1 MSLQIREEYP
11 VQGQA
16 GKCWHPEFNQANT
29 RNMKSASNNQLIGVL
44 HDLRDIMPAAA
55 GNGLNWTFRSC
66 YNEGC
71 LAQSFL
77 SPNRRDFYK
86 IMLITS
92 GTGILTI
99 GVNTYYIEKPTILF
113 VHPNDI
119 FSWKVLSPEVSAHF
133 LLFKKPFVAEHPQ
146 LKAMLD
152 RFGLFQDKGKTV
164 IGLQEADL
172 PAICQ
177 YFEKVAA
184 EEKIEHTYRDE
195 TIQALLQLLI
205 VESMR
210 TARFPEPDE
219 VGQEYIHIHNF
230 FRLLEKETANI
241 NYLRPIR
248 IKTAKEFAFDLD
260 MHPNYLNAVLKKYT
274 GQNVSALIS
283 KRLLEESMN
292 LLLHTNWSLQNISYA
307 IGFAD
312 QPNFTLFFKRNTGLT
327 PADYRKKFHKRAT
340 ENPVLWPQRSVE
352 LMAVDRYQSA

>member
-1 MSLQIREEYP
+1 MHTGIAL
-11 VQGQA
+11 
-16 GKCWHPEFNQANT
+16 EFNQAKT
-29 RNMKSASNNQLIGVL
+29 HTMKTASNNQFIGVL
-44 HDLRDIMPAAA
+44 HDLRDLLPAAP
-55 GNGLNWTFRSC
+55 GNGSDWTFRSC
-66 YNEGC
+66 HNEGS

-92 GTGILTI
+92 GTGVLTI
-99 GVNTYYIEKPTILF
+99 GVNTYYIETPTILF

-119 FSWKVLSPEVSAHF
+119 FSWKILSPEVSARF
-133 LLFKKPFVAEHPQ
+133 LLFKKPFVAGHPQ
-146 LKAMLD
+146 LKAILD

-164 IGLQEADL
+164 ISLTEADL

-177 YFEKVAA
+177 HFEKIAA
-184 EEKIEHTYRDE
+184 EEKIEHPYRDE
-195 TIQALLQLLI
+195 TIQALIHLLI

-210 TARFPEPDE
+210 TAQFPEPDE
-219 VGQEYIHIHNF
+219 VGQDYIHIHNF
-230 FRLLEKETANI
+230 FRLLEKETAGI
-241 NYLRPIR
+241 NYLSPIR
-248 IKTAKEFAFDLD
+248 IKTAKEFANNLD

-312 QPNFTLFFKRNTGLT
+312 HPNFTLFFKRNTGLT
-327 PADYRKKFHKRAT
+327 PADYRRKFHKQGT
-340 ENPVLWPQRSVE
+340 ESPVLRPVRSIE
-352 LMAVDRYQSA
+352 LLPAERSA